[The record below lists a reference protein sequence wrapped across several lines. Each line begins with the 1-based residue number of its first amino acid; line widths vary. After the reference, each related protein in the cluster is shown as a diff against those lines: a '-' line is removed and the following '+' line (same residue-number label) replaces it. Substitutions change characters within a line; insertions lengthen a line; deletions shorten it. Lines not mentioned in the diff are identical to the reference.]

1 MMMVTFGG
9 IERHQ
14 TEESTYLP
22 LTIQHDSQRNVFWT
36 LVYPAMN
43 RVAIQLNESFE
54 RPMFDPGADVP
65 GFDPLIRRA

>member
-1 MMMVTFGG
+1 
-9 IERHQ
+9 
-14 TEESTYLP
+14 
-22 LTIQHDSQRNVFWT
+22 
-36 LVYPAMN
+36 MN